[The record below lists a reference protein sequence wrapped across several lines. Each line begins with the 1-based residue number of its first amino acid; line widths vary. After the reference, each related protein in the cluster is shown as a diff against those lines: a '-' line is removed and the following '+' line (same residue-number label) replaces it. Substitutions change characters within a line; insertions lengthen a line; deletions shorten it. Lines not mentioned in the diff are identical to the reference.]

1 MRNIRLFLTLCIVL
15 ISIGTYAQMGS
26 VAKQAVRVG
35 AKNAVKAEVKS
46 IARAE
51 AKNVAKQQAK
61 AAVKAETKAAVKAE
75 MKAVTKKEIGEAMTK
90 SLSKDVMRNEAK
102 VVAINSAKQEVSKQM
117 GVAAVEREATMAAR
131 NTLSSDMAK
140 KPFSQMGSRIKLA
153 KTRIK
158 IRPENQYIK
167 ADDYAAW
174 AAKAENAEK
183 LSSMKFGVEKDAK
196 VLRRNMKIYMGEK
209 YQYAEAGGNA
219 AHHIVGEHELAAPSR
234 AVLEKYGID
243 INDPRNGILLPM
255 GPEKVLKGTNHRG
268 NHYDDYFN
276 EVNRRMSGVKSKEEC
291 LEVLDDLKKELYD
304 GSLHLRAIENH
315 QKNTIMSSFTN

>member
-1 MRNIRLFLTLCIVL
+1 MRNIKFFLMQCIVL
-15 ISIGTYAQMGS
+15 ITVSTYAQTS
-26 VAKQAVRVG
+26 SIAKQTVRVG
-35 AKNAVKAEVKS
+35 VKNAIKSEVKS

-51 AKNVAKQQAK
+51 AKNMARQQAK
-61 AAVKAETKAAVKAE
+61 AAVKGEAKAAVKAE
-75 MKAVTKKEIGEAMTK
+75 MRAVIKKDIGETMAK
-90 SLSKDVMRNEAK
+90 SLSKDVVKKEAK
-102 VVAINSAKQEVSKQM
+102 VVAINSAKQDVSKQM

-167 ADDYAAW
+167 ADDYATW

-183 LSSMKFGVEKDAK
+183 LSSMKFGVKKDAK

-219 AHHIVGEHELAAPSR
+219 AHHIVGDHKLAAPSR

-243 INDPRNGILLPM
+243 INDPRNGIFLPNS
-255 GPEKVLKGTNHRG
+255 PENILKGTNHSG
-268 NHYDDYFN
+268 KHTNDYFN

-304 GSLHLRAIENH
+304 GSLHLYKDH
-315 QKNTIMSSFTN
+315 QKNTNE